1 MENKNNIDQYWSTFL
16 QAKNLAPDTK
26 RLDVFH
32 FELTEK
38 WANILLDLVLQG
50 KKRATCSSLVSFEQE
65 GIMPKEGDYSIVTDW
80 DGNPRCVIQTVK
92 VTHMKFKDM
101 TFAICSKEG
110 EDDSLESWRNN
121 HISFFT
127 REGKEE
133 CGYEFS
139 EDMPIVFEEFE
150 VVYQ

>member
-1 MENKNNIDQYWSTFL
+1 MIDNRKAFDTYYKNI
-16 QAKNLAPDTK
+16 
-26 RLDVFH
+26 
-32 FELTEK
+32 
-38 WANILLDLVLQG
+38 I
-50 KKRATCSSLVSFEQE
+50 
-65 GIMPKEGDYSIVTDW
+65 
-80 DGNPRCVIQTVK
+80 
-92 VTHMKFKDM
+92 KFKDM
-101 TFAICSKEG
+101 TFALCSKEG